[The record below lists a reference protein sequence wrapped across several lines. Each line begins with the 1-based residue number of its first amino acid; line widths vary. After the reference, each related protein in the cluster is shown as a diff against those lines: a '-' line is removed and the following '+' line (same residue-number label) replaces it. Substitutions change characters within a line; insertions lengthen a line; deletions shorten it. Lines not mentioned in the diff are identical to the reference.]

1 MYEISTKDLFL
12 WIKDIKNTRQNIDD
26 LYLLLDLIGGI
37 SKSDLLFLKINS
49 KEKVYL
55 KIDFHSL
62 KKKWLDHINFSK
74 PVQYICESSYWRNFK
89 FELSKDVLIPRVE
102 TEQIIEIATKI
113 ISSEDKKIIFA
124 DLGTGSGSIAI
135 SLACEHRNWEGLA
148 TDIDDKALQI
158 AKRNHQK
165 ISLEPNIH
173 FYHGSWWDPLVNYA
187 GMINLAISN
196 PPYIPKNV
204 YERLPSSVK
213 DFEPKIA
220 LYGGED
226 GLSHIK
232 KIIIDAPKFLV
243 KGGWLIFEN
252 HYDQSNKIKNLLRD
266 YGFDSLKTIN
276 DSYGIGRFTIGR
288 YK

>member
-1 MYEISTKDLFL
+1 MHEVFTKDLFL
-12 WIKDIKNTRQNIDD
+12 WIKSIKNNRQDIDD
-26 LYLLLDLIGGI
+26 LYLLLDLLGGI
-37 SKSDLLFLKINS
+37 SKSDLILLKINS
-49 KEKVYL
+49 QKKVNL
-55 KIDFHSL
+55 REDFNSL
-62 KKKWLDHINFSK
+62 KLKWNEHIQLSK
-74 PVQYICESSYWRNFK
+74 PIQYVCESVYWRNFK
-89 FELSKDVLIPRVE
+89 LELSTDVLIPRTE
-102 TEQIIEIATKI
+102 TEKIVEIANDI
-113 ISSEDKKIIFA
+113 IGYENKKIIFA

-165 ISLEPNIH
+165 ISLKPNIH

-232 KIIIDAPKFLV
+232 KIIIDAPNFLLR
-243 KGGWLIFEN
+243 GGWLIFEN

-276 DSYGIGRFTIGR
+276 DTYGIGRFTIGR

>member
-1 MYEISTKDLFL
+1 MHEIFTKDLFL
-12 WIKDIKNTRQNIDD
+12 WIKSIKNNRQDIDN
-26 LYLLLDLIGGI
+26 LYLLLDLLGGI
-37 SKSDLLFLKINS
+37 TKSDLTLLKINS
-49 KEKVYL
+49 QKKVNL
-55 KIDFHSL
+55 REDFNSL
-62 KKKWLDHINFSK
+62 KLKWNEHIQLSK
-74 PVQYICESSYWRNFK
+74 PIQYVCESVYWRNFK
-89 FELSKDVLIPRVE
+89 LELSTDVLIPRTE
-102 TEQIIEIATKI
+102 TEKIVEIANDI
-113 ISSEDKKIIFA
+113 IGYENKKIIFA

-135 SLACEHRNWEGLA
+135 SLAFEHRNWEGLA
-148 TDIDDKALQI
+148 TDIDDKALKI

-232 KIIIDAPKFLV
+232 KIIIDAPNFLIR
-243 KGGWLIFEN
+243 GGWLIFEN

-276 DSYGIGRFTIGR
+276 DTYGIGRFTIGR